1 VNPVSR
7 SFRRGFTL
15 VEMLISMIV
24 LAIVG
29 AGLVQMIMSQGRF
42 MEHQEASRSSRA
54 VARGSLNR
62 LFAEVRN
69 VEGLGGVEAA
79 AAGGTDLT
87 LRVPYAYGIMC
98 ATNGT
103 TTTLSLLPVDAAMY
117 GAPGFSGFAWR
128 DATGVYQYVTAGVS
142 LAATGNGPCTAI
154 NPNITTLP
162 SINGSPAGQTVNVG
176 GTVSPVPPVGTIFF
190 LFRRIRY
197 EFKASTLVP
206 GRVGLWRT
214 LVTPGTG
221 EELTAPLAN
230 TARVRFYVDYGTT
243 AQAAVPGTLASI
255 RGLEFQLDGQSEQAP
270 RGTAAP
276 ITTSLNTSIF
286 FNNRSD

>member
-1 VNPVSR
+1 MRSLSR
-7 SFRRGFTL
+7 SVPRGFTL
-15 VEMLISMIV
+15 IEMLISMIV

-69 VEGLGGVEAA
+69 VEAVGGVEAA
-79 AAGGTDLT
+79 AAGGTDFT

-98 ATNGT
+98 ASDGS
-103 TTTLSLLPVDAAMY
+103 TTTLSLLPVDSATY

-128 DATGVYQYVTAGVS
+128 NTSGVYQYVTAGVT
-142 LAATGNGPCTAI
+142 LAATAATPCNTA
-154 NPNITTLP
+154 NITTLP
-162 SINGSPAGQTVNVG
+162 SINGSPAGRTVNVG

-190 LFRRIRY
+190 LFRRVRY

-214 LVTPGTG
+214 LVTPGTT

-243 AQAAVPGTLASI
+243 AQAAVPGTLAST
-255 RGLEFQLDGQSEQAP
+255 RGLEFQLDGQSDRAP
-270 RGTAAP
+270 RGSAAP
-276 ITTSLNTSIF
+276 ITTSLSTSIF
-286 FNNRSD
+286 FNNRPD

>member
-1 VNPVSR
+1 VSPVSR

-29 AGLVQMIMSQGRF
+29 AGLVQMVMSQGRF
-42 MEHQEASRSSRA
+42 MDHQEASRSSRA
-54 VARGSLNR
+54 VSRGSLNR
-62 LFAEVRN
+62 LFGEVRN
-69 VEGLGGVEAA
+69 VEAVGGVEAA
-79 AAGGTDLT
+79 AAGGTDFT

-128 DATGVYQYVTAGVS
+128 DANGVYQYVTAGVS
-142 LAATGNGPCTAI
+142 LSATGAGPCIAA
-154 NPNITTLP
+154 NITTLP

-176 GTVSPVPPVGTIFF
+176 GTVNPVPPVGTIFF

-214 LVTPGTG
+214 LVTPSTG

-270 RGTAAP
+270 RGSAAP

>member
-1 VNPVSR
+1 MRSVSR
-7 SFRRGFTL
+7 TIPRGFTL

-69 VEGLGGVEAA
+69 VEAVGGVEAA
-79 AAGGTDLT
+79 AAGGTDFT

-98 ATNGT
+98 ASDGS
-103 TTTLSLLPVDAAMY
+103 TTTLSLLPVDSAMY
-117 GAPGFSGFAWR
+117 AAPGFSGFAWR
-128 DATGVYQYVTAGVS
+128 NTSGVYQYVTAGVT
-142 LAATGNGPCTAI
+142 LAATAATPCTTA
-154 NPNITTLP
+154 NITTLP
-162 SINGSPAGQTVNVG
+162 SINGSPAGRTVNVG

-190 LFRRIRY
+190 LFRRVRY

-214 LVTPGTG
+214 LVTPGTT

-243 AQAAVPGTLASI
+243 AQAAVPGTLAST
-255 RGLEFQLDGQSEQAP
+255 RGLEFQLDGQSDRAP
-270 RGTAAP
+270 RGSAAP
-276 ITTSLNTSIF
+276 ITTSLSTSIF
-286 FNNRSD
+286 FNNRPD

>member
-1 VNPVSR
+1 MSP

-15 VEMLISMIV
+15 IEMLISIV
-24 LAIVG
+24 VLGVVG
-29 AGLVQMIMSQGRF
+29 GALVQMVMSQGRF
-42 MEHQEASRSSRA
+42 MDHQEAWRSSRA
-54 VARGSLNR
+54 VARSSLNG

-69 VEGLGGVEAA
+69 VEAVGGVEAA
-79 AAGGTDLT
+79 AAGGTDFT

-103 TTTLSLLPVDAAMY
+103 STTLSLLPVDSAMY

-128 DATGVYQYVTAGVS
+128 DANGVYQYVTAGVS
-142 LAATGNGPCTAI
+142 LSGAAAAPCTAV
-154 NPNITTLP
+154 NVTTLP
-162 SINGSPAGQTVNVG
+162 SINGSPAGTTVTVG
-176 GTVSPVPPVGTIFF
+176 GTVNPVPPVGTIFF
-190 LFRRIRY
+190 LFRRVRY

-214 LVTPGTG
+214 LVTPGTA
-221 EELTAPLAN
+221 EELAAPLAN

-255 RGLEFQLDGQSEQAP
+255 RGLEFQLDGQSDQAP
-270 RGTAAP
+270 RGSAAP
-276 ITTSLNTSIF
+276 TTTSLNTSIF
-286 FNNRSD
+286 FNNRPD

>member
-1 VNPVSR
+1 
-7 SFRRGFTL
+7 
-15 VEMLISMIV
+15 MLISMIV

-29 AGLVQMIMSQGRF
+29 AGLVQMVMSQGRF
-42 MEHQEASRSSRA
+42 MDHQEASRSSRA
-54 VARGSLNR
+54 VSRVSLNR
-62 LFAEVRN
+62 LFAEVRT
-69 VEGLGGVEAA
+69 VEAVGGVEAA
-79 AAGGTDLT
+79 AAGGTDFT

-103 TTTLSLLPVDAAMY
+103 TTTLSLLPVDSAMY

-128 DATGVYQYVTAGVS
+128 DANGVYQYVTAGVS
-142 LAATGNGPCTAI
+142 LSATGVGPCTAA
-154 NPNITTLP
+154 NITTLP
-162 SINGSPAGQTVNVG
+162 SINGSPAGRTVNVG
-176 GTVSPVPPVGTIFF
+176 GTVNPVPPVGTIFF

-197 EFKASTLVP
+197 EFKTSTLVP

-214 LVTPGTG
+214 LVTPGTA

-270 RGTAAP
+270 RGSAAP

>member
-1 VNPVSR
+1 MRSLSR
-7 SFRRGFTL
+7 SVPRGFTL
-15 VEMLISMIV
+15 IEMLISMIV
-24 LAIVG
+24 VAIVG

-69 VEGLGGVEAA
+69 VEAVGGVEAA
-79 AAGGTDLT
+79 AAGGTDFT

-98 ATNGT
+98 ASDGS
-103 TTTLSLLPVDAAMY
+103 TTTLSLLPVDSATYA
-117 GAPGFSGFAWR
+117 APGFSGFAWR
-128 DATGVYQYVTAGVS
+128 NTSGVYQYVTAGVT
-142 LAATGNGPCTAI
+142 LAATAATPCNTA
-154 NPNITTLP
+154 NITTLP
-162 SINGSPAGQTVNVG
+162 SINGSPAGLTVNVG

-190 LFRRIRY
+190 LFRRVRY

-214 LVTPGTG
+214 LVTPGTT

-243 AQAAVPGTLASI
+243 AQAAVPGTLAST
-255 RGLEFQLDGQSEQAP
+255 RGLEFQLDGQSDRAP
-270 RGTAAP
+270 RGSAAP
-276 ITTSLNTSIF
+276 ITTSLSTSIF
-286 FNNRSD
+286 FNNRPD

>member
-1 VNPVSR
+1 VSPASR

-29 AGLVQMIMSQGRF
+29 AGLVQMVMSQGRF
-42 MEHQEASRSSRA
+42 MDHQEASRSSRA
-54 VARGSLNR
+54 VSRVSLNR
-62 LFAEVRN
+62 LFAEVRT
-69 VEGLGGVEAA
+69 VEAVGGVEAA
-79 AAGGTDLT
+79 AAGGTDFT

-103 TTTLSLLPVDAAMY
+103 TTTLSLLPVDSAMY

-128 DATGVYQYVTAGVS
+128 DANGVYQYVTAGVS
-142 LAATGNGPCTAI
+142 LSATGVGPCTAA
-154 NPNITTLP
+154 NITTLP
-162 SINGSPAGQTVNVG
+162 SINGSPAGRTVNVG
-176 GTVSPVPPVGTIFF
+176 GTVNPVPPVGTIFF

-197 EFKASTLVP
+197 EFKTSTLVP

-214 LVTPGTG
+214 LVTPGTA

-270 RGTAAP
+270 RGSAAP

>member
-1 VNPVSR
+1 MSPVSR
-7 SFRRGFTL
+7 SFSRGFTL

-69 VEGLGGVEAA
+69 VEGVGGVEAA
-79 AAGGTDLT
+79 AAGGTDFT

-103 TTTLSLLPVDAAMY
+103 TTTLSLLPVDSAMY

-128 DATGVYQYVTAGVS
+128 DATGVYNYVTAGVS
-142 LAATGNGPCTAI
+142 LSATGAGPCTAA
-154 NPNITTLP
+154 NITTLP

-214 LVTPGTG
+214 LVTPGTA

-230 TARVRFYVDYGTT
+230 TARVSFYVDYGTT

-255 RGLEFQLDGQSEQAP
+255 RGLEFELDGQSEQTP
-270 RGTAAP
+270 RGSAAP
-276 ITTSLNTSIF
+276 ITTSLSTSIF
-286 FNNRSD
+286 FNNRPD

>member
-1 VNPVSR
+1 VSPVSR
-7 SFRRGFTL
+7 TCRRGFTL

-42 MEHQEASRSSRA
+42 MDHQEASRSSRA
-54 VARGSLNR
+54 VSRGSLNR

-69 VEGLGGVEAA
+69 VEAVGGVEAA
-79 AAGGTDLT
+79 AAGGTDFT

-103 TTTLSLLPVDAAMY
+103 TTTLSLLPVDSAMY

-128 DATGVYQYVTAGVS
+128 DATGVYQYVTASVS
-142 LAATGNGPCTAI
+142 LSATGAGPCTAA
-154 NPNITTLP
+154 NITTLP
-162 SINGSPAGQTVNVG
+162 SINGSPAGQTVSVG
-176 GTVSPVPPVGTIFF
+176 GTVNPVPPVGTIFF

-214 LVTPGTG
+214 LVTPGTA

-270 RGTAAP
+270 RGSAAP

-286 FNNRSD
+286 FNNRPD

>member
-1 VNPVSR
+1 MSPVSR

-69 VEGLGGVEAA
+69 VEVVGGVEAA

-98 ATNGT
+98 ATDGS
-103 TTTLSLLPVDAAMY
+103 TTTLSLLPVDSAMY
-117 GAPGFSGFAWR
+117 GATGFSGFAWR
-128 DATGVYQYVTAGVS
+128 DATGVYHYVTAGVS
-142 LAATGNGPCTAI
+142 LSATAATPCTTA
-154 NPNITTLP
+154 NITTLP
-162 SINGSPAGQTVNVG
+162 SINGSPAGRTVNVG
-176 GTVSPVPPVGTIFF
+176 GTVNPVPPVGTIFF

-214 LVTPGTG
+214 LVTPSTA

>member
-1 VNPVSR
+1 
-7 SFRRGFTL
+7 
-15 VEMLISMIV
+15 M
-24 LAIVG
+24 
-29 AGLVQMIMSQGRF
+29 
-42 MEHQEASRSSRA
+42 
-54 VARGSLNR
+54 
-62 LFAEVRN
+62 
-69 VEGLGGVEAA
+69 EAA

-98 ATNGT
+98 ATDGS
-103 TTTLSLLPVDAAMY
+103 TTTLSILPVDSAMY
-117 GAPGFSGFAWR
+117 SAPGFSGFAWR
-128 DATGVYQYVTAGVS
+128 DATGVYHYVTAGVS
-142 LAATGNGPCTAI
+142 VSATGAGPCTAA
-154 NPNITTLP
+154 NITTLP
-162 SINGSPAGQTVNVG
+162 SINGSPAGRTVNVG

-197 EFKASTLVP
+197 EFKASTLLP

-214 LVTPGTG
+214 LVTPSTA

-255 RGLEFQLDGQSEQAP
+255 RGLEFQLDGESEQAP
-270 RGTAAP
+270 RGTTAP
-276 ITTSLNTSIF
+276 ITTSLSTSIF